1 MSLIQISSEVDF
13 LPKDWKVI
21 KARYGEGETEISLI
35 LSPAGEKFDC
45 LLKALDFMEEQENKN
60 VSRKDELT
68 RIQKLETEDTPPA
81 LSKVAKHKRMKISN
95 KNSNN
100 MRKRIT
106 ANDLKISHYNDISEK
121 ENSQVKLFRSMIVF
135 LGQVIFMTIPIC
147 IPILDYSKVN
157 RLNLDLLKFAIFI
170 HSKQTTFEQ
179 SFGILQEVKFH
190 IWVFWDRIFTAI
202 LKVKFLRWVFWDG
215 IFSAISQTNTL
226 VQIGQHRLSTILIA

>member
-60 VSRKDELT
+60 VSRKDELM
-68 RIQKLETEDTPPA
+68 RLETEDTPPA
-81 LSKVAKHKRMKISN
+81 LSEAAKHRRKKISN

-147 IPILDYSKVN
+147 IPILDYLKVN

-170 HSKQTTFEQ
+170 HSKQTTLEQ
-179 SFGILQEVKFH
+179 SYGI
-190 IWVFWDRIFTAI
+190 
-202 LKVKFLRWVFWDG
+202 
-215 IFSAISQTNTL
+215 
-226 VQIGQHRLSTILIA
+226 